1 MAALWCRSQSPNFF
15 RSSVRLLFRKNP
27 ANRKYHR
34 WTSVLY
40 SGLAA
45 LAVGGRVCAVPF
57 KQVENLSHDSLVR
70 RAASLV
76 TDSSSTF
83 LSQVTLA
90 LIDAVTEYAKAVHT
104 LIALQRQ
111 YLASLGKLSPAEED
125 AIWQVIISQRAE
137 VNHRQDELKHFES
150 IWATSVRLCET
161 AAEAAYI
168 SGAENASITIRTNIQ
183 LAQSQVEE
191 TQKLSLDA
199 EKKLAETKVMEV
211 ERMTQHATSLES
223 SNDEEEIPEAY
234 LRED

>member
-1 MAALWCRSQSPNFF
+1 MAALWCRLQCLSFF

-27 ANRKYHR
+27 ANRKSHN

-45 LAVGGRVCAVPF
+45 LAVGGRLCAVPF

-104 LIALQRQ
+104 LIALQRR

-137 VNHRQDELKHFES
+137 VNHRQDELKRFELT
-150 IWATSVRLCET
+150 WATSVRLCET

-168 SGAENASITIRTNIQ
+168 SGAENASIMIRTNIQ

-191 TQKLSLDA
+191 AQKLSLDA

-211 ERMTQHATSLES
+211 ERMTQHAASLES
-223 SNDEEEIPEAY
+223 NNDEEIPEAY